1 MEILHVSAECYPY
14 AKVGGLADVV
24 GTLPKY
30 QQQLGHIAKV
40 VIPMYRTNFLY
51 DNEWAVEHKGDFMM
65 GSNHYDY
72 TIIKEKTNKLDF
84 DLYCVDINGLLDREN
99 VYSYD
104 DDTERFTA
112 FQIAVVDWISHWEHR
127 PDAVHVH
134 DHHTG
139 LIPFMMRNCFA
150 YRNLALVPTVFT
162 IHNAQYQ
169 GWMSWDKS
177 NYIPAWNTWNW
188 GLLDWKNTINPLACA
203 VKCADRVTTVSQTYM
218 DELTQEANGLEQ
230 LFVMEKAKSS
240 GILNGIDTVVWNP
253 KTDTYILDNFW
264 EKDAEAGKLLNKK
277 KLCKDFNLDIKLP
290 LFIYIGR
297 LVAEKAADLLPQA
310 ITDALSQLG
319 NKMNFLILGSGD
331 KRVENQ
337 LSYLTG
343 NFAGYYNSKIGYN
356 EKLSHQ
362 MYAGADFI
370 LMPSRVEPC
379 GLNQMYA
386 LRYGTIPIVRSTGGL
401 KDTVTDIGEPNGF
414 GLRFNNASVWDITYS
429 IHRAV
434 ELYDDKERMNELI
447 KQIMQIDNSWEKSAA
462 KYIDLYQSTQPKIK
476 PDDK

>member
-30 QQQLGHIAKV
+30 QQKLGHIAKV
-40 VIPMYRTNFLY
+40 VIPMHRTKFLF
-51 DNEWAVEHKGDFMM
+51 DNEWSVEDKGDFMM
-65 GSNHYDY
+65 GNTHFEY
-72 TIIKEKTNKLDF
+72 TVIKEKNNKLNF
-84 DLYCVDINGLLDREN
+84 DLYCVDINGLLDREQ

-112 FQIAVVDWISHWEHR
+112 FQIAVVDWLAKWEHK
-127 PDAVHVH
+127 PDVVHVH

-150 YRNLALVPTVFT
+150 YRHLSAVPTLLT
-162 IHNAQYQ
+162 IHNGQYQ

-177 NYIPAWNTWNW
+177 NYIPAWDTWQW
-188 GLLDWKNTINPLACA
+188 GKLDWNNMINPLACA
-203 VKCADRVTTVSQTYM
+203 VKCADRVTTVSPSYM
-218 DELTQEANGLEQ
+218 EDLTREANGLEQ
-230 LFVMEKAKSS
+230 LFEYEKGKCT
-240 GILNGIDTVVWNP
+240 GILNGIDTEVWNP
-253 KTDTYILDNFW
+253 ETDTYILDNFSI
-264 EKDAEAGKLLNKK
+264 KDAEAGKLLNKK
-277 KLCKDFNLDIKLP
+277 KLCKDFMLNVDLP

-297 LVAEKAADLLPQA
+297 LVGEKAADLLPRA
-310 ITDALSQLG
+310 IHDSLIHLG

-331 KRVENQ
+331 KEVEDQ
-337 LSYLTG
+337 LRGLTG

-401 KDTVTDIGEPNGF
+401 KDTVTDIGEPKGF
-414 GLRFNNASVWDITYS
+414 GIRFNHASVWDITYS

-434 ELYDDKERMNELI
+434 DLYTDKEKMTAIR
-447 KQIMQIDNSWEKSAA
+447 KQIMNIDNSWEISAE
-462 KYIDLYQSTQPKIK
+462 KYITLYQSI
-476 PDDK
+476 